1 MQKKIARHL
10 SRWVAF
16 CIVSY
21 LASTGLAAQETPGV
35 ANGQLTSEDGIDGIL
50 RHRRDLFQTS
60 SLKGEVVSH
69 WFRPLGKRG
78 IEAVLTYDAL
88 AMGALNDE
96 DEWGAASGDLGLSV
110 RWHLNDADDK
120 RPLVLA
126 ARLRDRHGIG
136 GGLVPS
142 ELRGETGALWGY
154 VDGFNDAG
162 LEMPELY
169 LQQRFFKKHLLVRY
183 GQMAID
189 DLLDD
194 HRMRSAKRSF
204 LNQAFS
210 SSPAVGLPGT
220 GLGLTSRWT
229 SPRGWDVTFAFSNI
243 ESTNLNDE
251 ADWSFDADA
260 LFQALQVGR
269 DFKGLGG
276 LPARLQI
283 LGWNADALPN
293 QDLPSGRGASVTME
307 HKWPGGW
314 GSFLRY
320 AWSDGEAAPVSQL
333 AAFGISRL
341 TGDDELDR
349 FGFAMAFGESSDESR
364 RSQTSLELFYRH
376 QIRRIHITPDVQVS
390 FGDGIGGGRDW
401 LLLAGLRV
409 GMTF

>member
-1 MQKKIARHL
+1 MQA
-10 SRWVAF
+10 
-16 CIVSY
+16 
-21 LASTGLAAQETPGV
+21 
-35 ANGQLTSEDGIDGIL
+35 TSEDGIDGIL
-50 RHRRDLFQTS
+50 RHRRDLFQAS

-88 AMGALNDE
+88 AMGALNDG
-96 DEWGAASGDLGLSV
+96 DDWGAASGDLGLSL
-110 RWHLNDADDK
+110 RWHIRDEDS
-120 RPLVLA
+120 RWPLLLA
-126 ARLRDRHGIG
+126 ARLRDRHTLG
-136 GGLVPS
+136 GGLAPS

-169 LQQRFFKKHLLVRY
+169 LQRRFLEKRLLLRV

-220 GLGLTSRWT
+220 GLGLVSRWT
-229 SPRGWDVTFAFSNI
+229 SPRGWDVTLAFSNI

-260 LFQALQVGR
+260 LFQALQLGR
-269 DFKGLGG
+269 EFKGIGG
-276 LPARLQI
+276 LPARLQV
-283 LGWNADALPN
+283 LGWNADALPEY
-293 QDLPSGRGASVTME
+293 DLASGRGASLTVE
-307 HKWPGGW
+307 QKWSQGW
-314 GSFLRY
+314 SSVLRY

-333 AAFGISRL
+333 AAFGISKRTGADEMDRL
-341 TGDDELDR
+341 
-349 FGFAMAFGESSDESR
+349 GFAVALGESSEAAR
-364 RSQTSLELFYRH
+364 RRQTSLEVFYRH
-376 QIRRIHITPDVQVS
+376 QLHRIHITPDVQLT